1 MIENLDFISES
12 ELTHWVREH
21 LNSDTYALS
30 AGYQGK
36 TLLFDEL
43 NHKLVIKVPLG
54 NFFTRPINLALLRH
68 EYKIYQKLQGM
79 AAIPVCYGMAN
90 NEFLVIEFIE
100 GQTIRESRP
109 QTDSVFFVK
118 LLAAIQDMHQRGVAH
133 FDLKRSENLLV
144 THNNE
149 PKLIDFGVSIN
160 RKSGLH
166 WLNQYL
172 FKLACQFDF
181 NAWARHK
188 YYKQMELLSE
198 EDKPYYRKTA
208 VEVWSK
214 KIKRFYKDR
223 VLKLLRSIFI
233 R

>member
-12 ELTHWVREH
+12 DLTRWVREH
-21 LNSDTYALS
+21 LKSGTYALS

-36 TLLFDEL
+36 TLLYDEFD
-43 NHKLVIKVPLG
+43 HKLVIKAPLG
-54 NFFTRPINLALLRH
+54 NFITRPINLALLRH
-68 EYKIYQKLQGM
+68 EYKIYQTLQGM
-79 AAIPVCYGMAN
+79 QAIPTCYGMAN
-90 NEFLVIEFIE
+90 DEFLVIEFIE
-100 GQTIRESRP
+100 GQTIRQNPP
-109 QTDSVFFVK
+109 QKDSDFFVK
-118 LLAAIQDMHQRGVAH
+118 LLSAIKEMHHRGVAH

-149 PKLIDFGVSIN
+149 PKLIDFGVSIQ

-172 FKLACQFDF
+172 FNLACQFDF

-188 YYKQMELLSE
+188 YYKQMDLMSD
-198 EDKPYYRKTA
+198 EDKPYYRKTT
-208 VEVWSK
+208 VEIWSK

-223 VLKLLRSIFI
+223 ILKLFR
-233 R
+233 